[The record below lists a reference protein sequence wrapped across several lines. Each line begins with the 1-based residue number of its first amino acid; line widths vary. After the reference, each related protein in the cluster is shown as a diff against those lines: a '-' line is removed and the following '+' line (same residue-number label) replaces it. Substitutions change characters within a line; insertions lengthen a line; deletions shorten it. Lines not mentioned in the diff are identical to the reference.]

1 MCADASAGFGLISR
15 VMSVEEAYTDADSK
29 QITVEGSYMPPVELL
44 KAARTGLSDFAS
56 CTCGHMLLTLA
67 LSGFKVHRPLRLTC

>member
-1 MCADASAGFGLISR
+1 
-15 VMSVEEAYTDADSK
+15 MSVEEAYTDADSK

-67 LSGFKVHRPLRLTC
+67 LSGFKVHRPPGSVGMLMADLWQGRPVWE